1 MIFIAWTVF
10 ILLEKKISF
19 YLNEKYVDFC
29 EIVISS
35 EKDDILEFNKYMK
48 SDKIRYIS
56 YADMECLIRKINGCA
71 SNSESSSTKKN
82 RWV

>member
-1 MIFIAWTVF
+1 M
-10 ILLEKKISF
+10 
-19 YLNEKYVDFC
+19 DFC

-71 SNSESSSTKKN
+71 SNSESSSTKKIGEYN
-82 RWV
+82 SCGYSMSTYSISWKRLY